1 MKRNKEPEPEHG
13 PDKGKCRGC
22 SVGSLHGEEHVVE
35 GVMLEQQG
43 VLLHEKESRGKCP
56 LEIEGVTKGGEVR
69 EKGIGEGFGR
79 EGSVGGECLEGLPCL
94 ISVAA

>member
-1 MKRNKEPEPEHG
+1 MKGNKEPEPEHG
-13 PDKGKCRGC
+13 PDKGKGRGW
-22 SVGSLHGEEHVVE
+22 SVGTLHGEEHVVE

-56 LEIEGVTKGGEVR
+56 LEVEGVTMGGEVG
-69 EKGIGEGFGR
+69 EEGVGEGFGR
-79 EGSVGGECLEGLPCL
+79 EGLVGGECLEGLPCL